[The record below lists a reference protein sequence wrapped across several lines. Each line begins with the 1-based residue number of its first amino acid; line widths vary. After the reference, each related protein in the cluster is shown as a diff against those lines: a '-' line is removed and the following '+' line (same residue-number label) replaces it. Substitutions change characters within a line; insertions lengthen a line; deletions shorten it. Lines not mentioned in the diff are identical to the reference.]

1 MRKKKLIL
9 ATAAFQEL
17 SAVISEKHREYQAY
31 QGELK
36 QAYEMISI
44 ENEENKLIN
53 DFAQWEETDSVSLED
68 LRSETHAY
76 MRMRNMKYFL
86 KNHIQLIDQF
96 LDFLS
101 RVQTCFQTCGAP
113 ADAVCFR
120 KDLQK
125 CKELLALLELPRPT
139 LADPCVSD
147 LSTYDWEMIGNALRK
162 TTDAKLHLYMPAVY
176 ELTELMEKH
185 YQDVPEAMELLK
197 KKPN

>member
-1 MRKKKLIL
+1 MRTRKLIL

-44 ENEENKLIN
+44 ENEEDKLTN
-53 DFAQWEETDSVSLED
+53 DFSQWKETDSVSLED

-76 MRMRNMKYFL
+76 MRMRTMKSFL
-86 KNHIQLIDQF
+86 KNYIQLIDQF

-101 RVQTCFQTCGAP
+101 RVQTCYQTCGAP

-120 KDLQK
+120 KDLLK
-125 CKELLALLELPRPT
+125 CKKLLALLELPRPS
-139 LADPCVSD
+139 LADPHGSD
-147 LSTYDWEMIGNALRK
+147 PSTYDWEKIGNNLRK
-162 TTDAKLHLYMPAVY
+162 ITDTQLHLFMPAVN
-176 ELTELMEKH
+176 ELTDLMEKH
-185 YQDVPEAMELLK
+185 YEDVPEAMELLK